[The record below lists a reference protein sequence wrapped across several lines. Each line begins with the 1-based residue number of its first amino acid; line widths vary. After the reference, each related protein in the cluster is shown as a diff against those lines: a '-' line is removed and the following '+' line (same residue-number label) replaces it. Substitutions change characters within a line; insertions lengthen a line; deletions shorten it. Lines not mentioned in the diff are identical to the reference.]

1 MYQGIA
7 NKTIWVS
14 VRSPRLFDILNGT
27 WTKKYRLLSER
38 QYKHTMNQAN
48 TFYSRPVIALMTDF
62 GIGDGDVGV
71 MKAVI
76 AGITPDAHIID
87 ITHNVAPQNVS
98 SGAWIL
104 AAGYRYFPNKTVFIC
119 VVDPGVG
126 STRGALALHAGD
138 WYFVGPDN
146 GLFSYIMSEQ
156 PIHAAILLTNS
167 SYHLPTVSSTFHGRD
182 IFAPVGAYLARGLTD
197 IFYELGPSVDP
208 ALLRRLEVGGV
219 VRDGTTINAYIVH
232 VDNFGNLIT
241 SIPLTFVPELYTVSH
256 VQIVFKDSGITVE
269 KLRQYFAEGPDD
281 GQAFI
286 YSDSSGYVGIAVRNG
301 NAAITLGV
309 GFGAPVVLT
318 ASEG

>member
-1 MYQGIA
+1 MTQQ
-7 NKTIWVS
+7 NFS
-14 VRSPRLFDILNGT
+14 N
-27 WTKKYRLLSER
+27 
-38 QYKHTMNQAN
+38 
-48 TFYSRPVIALMTDF
+48 SRPVIALMTDF

-71 MKAVI
+71 MKGVI

-104 AAGYRYFPNKTVFIC
+104 AAAYHYFPKNTVFVC
-119 VVDPGVG
+119 VIDPGVG

-156 PIHAAILLTNS
+156 PIHAAVLLTNS

-208 ALLRRLEVGGV
+208 DLLRRLEVGGA
-219 VRDGTTINAYIVH
+219 VRDGSTINAHIIH
-232 VDNFGNLIT
+232 IDNFGNLIT
-241 SIPLTFVPELYTVSH
+241 SIPLTLVPELYTVSQ
-256 VQIVFKDSGITVE
+256 VKIVFKERGVTVE
-269 KLRQYFAEGPDD
+269 KLRQFFADGPDD

-286 YSDSSGYVGIAVRNG
+286 YGDSSGYVGIAVRNG
-301 NAAITLGV
+301 NAAKALEVGISAPIALIT
-309 GFGAPVVLT
+309 
-318 ASEG
+318 SEG

>member
-1 MYQGIA
+1 MTQQ
-7 NKTIWVS
+7 NFS
-14 VRSPRLFDILNGT
+14 N
-27 WTKKYRLLSER
+27 
-38 QYKHTMNQAN
+38 
-48 TFYSRPVIALMTDF
+48 SRPVIALMTDF

-76 AGITPDAHIID
+76 AGITPDAQNID

-104 AAGYRYFPNKTVFIC
+104 AASYHYFPKNTVFIC
-119 VVDPGVG
+119 VIDPGVG

-156 PIHAAILLTNS
+156 PIHAAVLLTNS

-208 ALLRRLEVGGV
+208 DLLRRLEVGGA
-219 VRDGTTINAYIVH
+219 VRDGTTINAHIVH

-241 SIPLTFVPELYTVSH
+241 SIPLTLVPELYTVSQ
-256 VQIVFKDSGITVE
+256 VQIIFKNIGITVE

-286 YSDSSGYVGIAVRNG
+286 YGDSSGYVGIAVRNG
-301 NAAITLGV
+301 NAAKALGV
-309 GFGAPVVLT
+309 GFSAPIALIT
-318 ASEG
+318 SEG

>member
-1 MYQGIA
+1 MAQQ
-7 NKTIWVS
+7 NFS
-14 VRSPRLFDILNGT
+14 N
-27 WTKKYRLLSER
+27 
-38 QYKHTMNQAN
+38 
-48 TFYSRPVIALMTDF
+48 SRPFIALMTDF

-71 MKAVI
+71 MKGVI
-76 AGITPDAHIID
+76 AGITPDVHIID

-104 AAGYRYFPNKTVFIC
+104 AAGYRYFPKNTVFVC

-126 STRGALALHAGD
+126 STRGAIALHAGD

-156 PIHAAILLTNS
+156 PIHAAVLLANS

-197 IFYELGPSVDP
+197 IFFELGPSVDP
-208 ALLRRLEVGGV
+208 AALRRLEVGGA
-219 VRDGTTINAYIVH
+219 VRDGTTINAHIVH

-241 SIPLTFVPELYTVSH
+241 SIPLTLVPELYTVSK
-256 VQIVFKDSGITVE
+256 VQIVFKDHDIIVE

-281 GQAFI
+281 RQAFI
-286 YSDSSGYVGIAVRNG
+286 YGDSSGYVGIAVRNG
-301 NAAITLGV
+301 NAAKTLGV
-309 GFGAPVVLT
+309 GFGAPLALIT
-318 ASEG
+318 SEG

>member
-1 MYQGIA
+1 
-7 NKTIWVS
+7 
-14 VRSPRLFDILNGT
+14 
-27 WTKKYRLLSER
+27 
-38 QYKHTMNQAN
+38 MNQAN
-48 TFYSRPVIALMTDF
+48 TFNSRPVIALMTDF

-76 AGITPDAHIID
+76 AGILPDAHIID

-104 AAGYRYFPNKTVFIC
+104 AAGYHYFPKNTVFVC
-119 VVDPGVG
+119 VVDPDVG
-126 STRGALALHAGD
+126 STRAAIAVHAGD

-146 GLFSYIMSEQ
+146 GLFSYVMSEQ
-156 PIHAAILLTNS
+156 PIHAAVLLANS

-197 IFYELGPSVDP
+197 IFFELGPSVDP
-208 ALLRRLEVGGV
+208 AALRRLEVGGA
-219 VRDGTTINAYIVH
+219 VRHGTTINAHIVH

-241 SIPLTFVPELYTVSH
+241 SIPLTLVPELYTVSQ
-256 VQIVFKDSGITVE
+256 VQIIFKNIGITVE

-286 YSDSSGYVGIAVRNG
+286 YGDSSGYVGIAVRNG
-301 NAAITLGV
+301 NAAKTLGV
-309 GFGAPVVLT
+309 GFGAPIALIT
-318 ASEG
+318 SEG

>member
-1 MYQGIA
+1 MTQQ
-7 NKTIWVS
+7 NFS
-14 VRSPRLFDILNGT
+14 N
-27 WTKKYRLLSER
+27 
-38 QYKHTMNQAN
+38 
-48 TFYSRPVIALMTDF
+48 SRPVIALMTDF

-71 MKAVI
+71 MKGVI

-104 AAGYRYFPNKTVFIC
+104 AASYHYFPKNTVFIC

-156 PIHAAILLTNS
+156 PVHAAVLLTNS

-182 IFAPVGAYLARGLTD
+182 IFAPGGAYLARGLTD

-208 ALLRRLEVGGV
+208 DLLRRLEVGGA
-219 VRDGTTINAYIVH
+219 VRDGTTINAHIVH

-241 SIPLTFVPELYTVSH
+241 SIPLTLVPELYTVSQ
-256 VQIVFKDSGITVE
+256 VQIIFKDSGITVE

-286 YSDSSGYVGIAVRNG
+286 YGDSSGYVGIAVRNG
-301 NAAITLGV
+301 NAAKALGV
-309 GFGAPVVLT
+309 GFSAPIALIT
-318 ASEG
+318 SER

>member
-1 MYQGIA
+1 MTQQ
-7 NKTIWVS
+7 NFS
-14 VRSPRLFDILNGT
+14 N
-27 WTKKYRLLSER
+27 
-38 QYKHTMNQAN
+38 
-48 TFYSRPVIALMTDF
+48 SRPVIALMTDF

-76 AGITPDAHIID
+76 AGITPDAQIID
-87 ITHNVAPQNVS
+87 IPQNVS

-104 AAGYRYFPNKTVFIC
+104 AASYHYFPKNTVFIC
-119 VVDPGVG
+119 VIDPGVG

-146 GLFSYIMSEQ
+146 GLFSYILSEQ
-156 PIHAAILLTNS
+156 SINAAVLLTNS
-167 SYHLPTVSSTFHGRD
+167 SYHLSTVSSTFHGRD

-208 ALLRRLEVGGV
+208 DLLRRLEVGRA

-241 SIPLTFVPELYTVSH
+241 SIPLTLVPELYTVSQ
-256 VQIVFKDSGITVE
+256 VQIIFKDSGITVE

-286 YSDSSGYVGIAVRNG
+286 YGDSSGYVGIAVRNG
-301 NAAITLGV
+301 NAAKALGV
-309 GFGAPVVLT
+309 GFSAPIALIT
-318 ASEG
+318 SEG